1 MLSVWLQFKRWLRT
15 LLIALST
22 EQPVDWTKE
31 ASKLG
36 TIIQEVDKSS
46 TEPRRRLIDRIGK
59 RFVRK

>member
-36 TIIQEVDKSS
+36 TIIEQVEQPPS
-46 TEPRRRLIDRIGK
+46 EPRRRLIDRIGK

>member
-1 MLSVWLQFKRWLRT
+1 MLSVWLQFKRWLRN

-36 TIIQEVDKSS
+36 TIIEQVDKSNS
-46 TEPRRRLIDRIGK
+46 EPARRRIG
-59 RFVRK
+59 RRLRRKP

>member
-36 TIIQEVDKSS
+36 TIIEQV
-46 TEPRRRLIDRIGK
+46 EPPPSEPKRRLIGRIGK

>member
-36 TIIQEVDKSS
+36 TIIEQVDKSS
-46 TEPRRRLIDRIGK
+46 SEPARRRIGWRRK
-59 RFVRK
+59 RKP